1 MVYFDVVDLSELQW
15 WNPKTRA
22 WELER
27 EGHTFQALTAD
38 SAAQENYRDKF
49 PDLSNMSALEHAAK
63 VTD

>member
-1 MVYFDVVDLSELQW
+1 VDLSELQW

-27 EGHTFQALTAD
+27 EGHPFQALTAD
-38 SAAQENYRDKF
+38 GAAQENFRYKF
-49 PDLSNMSALEHAAK
+49 PDLSHMSALEHAAK